1 MLLHLLHMSN
11 ISQRENG
18 TLSWS
23 TRSLL
28 PVNTTAPF
36 QLRERI
42 IQLQLTN
49 TMHLGRSKAQDTINQ
64 KDLGPMKDRTMMA
77 DIMMGQI
84 LVRLIMITILHLL
97 VVGRSLFLGITMN
110 SITDNTLLNISTI
123 TTKNQRTSHPR
134 LQCMIGMLRGRH
146 IIVVNAGLD

>member
-1 MLLHLLHMSN
+1 MLLQLLSMSN

-36 QLRERI
+36 QPRERI
-42 IQLQLTN
+42 IQLQFTN

-64 KDLGPMKDRTMMA
+64 KDLGTMKDRTMVA

-97 VVGRSLFLGITMN
+97 VVSRSQLLGITMT
-110 SITDNTLLNISTI
+110 SIADNTLLNISII
-123 TTKNQRTSHPR
+123 TTKNPRTSHPR

-146 IIVVNAGLD
+146 IIVVNVVLD